1 LQATLNRYRK
11 TLQGLTQHKFPSTK
25 RKVGGDR
32 KLQDSALSQD
42 LGSSVDLGGLKKKR
56 PESGQS
62 MISSG
67 TNPPGLGGPGSIAA
81 TSVGGALDHDRIG
94 RLLNLF
100 QLLSKQK
107 TPLDLIKT
115 CLKELKNLV

>member
-1 LQATLNRYRK
+1 M
-11 TLQGLTQHKFPSTK
+11 TQHKFPSKK
-25 RKVGGDR
+25 RGGVER

-42 LGSSVDLGGLKKKR
+42 LGSSVDLGIKKKR

-81 TSVGGALDHDRIG
+81 TSVGGHLDHDRIG

-100 QLLSKQK
+100 QLLSK
-107 TPLDLIKT
+107 
-115 CLKELKNLV
+115 